1 MEADVEQDYYCY
13 DTHNY
18 FKTEEEAKEYAEVLE
33 IKRQLMKFADEHNRE
48 IDWNDCRQS
57 KYLLNYDYTTS
68 NLTTCR
74 TYMGKIAET
83 IYFTSKEIAE
93 QAIDTIG
100 KDNIIKYLT
109 YNY

>member
-1 MEADVEQDYYCY
+1 
-13 DTHNY
+13 
-18 FKTEEEAKEYAEVLE
+18 
-33 IKRQLMKFADEHNRE
+33 
-48 IDWNDCRQS
+48 
-57 KYLLNYDYTTS
+57 
-68 NLTTCR
+68 
-74 TYMGKIAET
+74 MGKIAET